1 MALTILCL
9 TFVIGLVL
17 GMPVVFAIGL
27 SSIATVIYE
36 GLPVAVVFQRMT
48 SGMNVFSLLTI
59 PFFIFTGELM
69 MYGGIAERLIRCAKA
84 LVGHVRGGLGM
95 TNVLACTM
103 FGGVSGSPVADVSAM
118 GSAMIPLMKREGID
132 ADYAVNTTT
141 YASLVGALMPTS
153 HNMIIYSLAA
163 GGVVSMGSLIMA
175 GAVPAAILTVANVL
189 TAYLVAVH
197 RGYARGKFPGWHE
210 VMVSSAIAV
219 PGLFI
224 MVIIVGGILSG
235 VFTAAEAGAIAVAYA
250 LLLTVLGYRSLSWHN
265 FVKAGARAC
274 KTTGVVLLLVGI
286 STMFGYLLSIYGVA
300 EMTGEALGKISDTAW
315 VIFILVDL
323 ALFFF
328 GIFLDMAAHI
338 LVCTPI
344 FLPIVVHYGMS
355 PVQFGIIVLLNCTIG
370 LNTPPVGA
378 AFYLGC
384 AIGEVSV
391 DKVVRSIWP
400 FMLALWITLL
410 IVTLVPETSM
420 FVHDIFMKTP
430 A

>member
-1 MALTILCL
+1 MALTILCV
-9 TFVIGLVL
+9 TFIAGLLL

-27 SSIATVIYE
+27 SSLATVFYE
-36 GLPVAVVFQRMT
+36 GLPIAVVFQRMA
-48 SGMNVFSLLTI
+48 SGMNVFAFLTI

-69 MYGGIAERLIRCAKA
+69 MYGGIADRLVRASKSM
-84 LVGHVRGGLGM
+84 VGHVRGGLGM

-118 GSAMIPLMKREGID
+118 GSALIPLMKREGYD
-132 ADYAVNTTT
+132 ADYAVNVTT
-141 YASLVGALMPTS
+141 YSSLVGALMPTS

-163 GGVVSMGSLIMA
+163 GGVVSMSSLIMA

-189 TAYLVAVH
+189 TAYFVARARRYP
-197 RGYARGKFPGWHE
+197 RGRFPGWTE
-210 VMVSSAIAV
+210 VGHSLAAAL

-235 VFTAAEAGAIAVAYA
+235 VFTAAEAGAVAVLYA
-250 LLLTVLGYRSLSWHN
+250 LLLTILVYRSLTWEN
-265 FVKAGARAC
+265 FLRAAAKAS

-286 STMFGYLLSIYGVA
+286 STMFGYLMSLYGVA
-300 EMTGEALGKISDTAW
+300 EMAGDVLNNVSSTPW
-315 VIFILVDL
+315 VIFILVDIM
-323 ALFFF
+323 LFIF

-344 FLPIVVHYGMS
+344 FLPIVVHYGMN

-391 DKVVRSIWP
+391 SRVVRSIWP
-400 FMLALWITLL
+400 FMLALWVTLL
-410 IVTLVPETSM
+410 IVTLVPGVSM
-420 FVHDIFMKTP
+420 FVHNLFL
-430 A
+430 

>member
-1 MALTILCL
+1 MALILLCV
-9 TFVIGLVL
+9 TFVVGLAL

-27 SSIATVIYE
+27 SSLATVIYE
-36 GLPVAVVFQRMT
+36 GLPIAVVFQRME
-48 SGMNVFSLLTI
+48 SGMNVFAFLTI

-69 MYGGIAERLIRCAKA
+69 MYGGIADRLVRASKA
-84 LVGHVRGGLGM
+84 MVGHVRGGLGM
-95 TNVLACTM
+95 TNVIACTM

-118 GSAMIPLMKREGID
+118 GSALIPLMKREGYD
-132 ADYAVNTTT
+132 ADYAVNVTT
-141 YASLVGALMPTS
+141 YSSLVGALMPTS

-163 GGVVSMGSLIMA
+163 GGVVSMSSLIMA

-189 TAYLVAVH
+189 TAYFVAWSRH
-197 RGYARGKFPGWHE
+197 YPRGRFPGWAE
-210 VMVSSAIAV
+210 VGRSLATAL

-235 VFTAAEAGAIAVAYA
+235 VFTAAEAGAVAVAYA
-250 LLLTVLGYRSLSWHN
+250 LLLTTLVYRSLSWEN
-265 FVKAGARAC
+265 FLKAAAKAS
-274 KTTGVVLLLVGI
+274 KTTGVVLLLIGI
-286 STMFGYLLSIYGVA
+286 STMFGYLMSLYGVA
-300 EMTGEALGKISDTAW
+300 EKAGEVLEEISTTPW
-315 VIFILVDL
+315 VIFILVDIM
-323 ALFFF
+323 LFIF

-344 FLPIVVHYGMS
+344 FLPIVVHYGMN

-391 DKVVRSIWP
+391 SKVVRSIWP

-410 IVTLVPETSM
+410 IVTLVPQVSM
-420 FVHDIFMKTP
+420 FVHDMVL
-430 A
+430 

>member
-1 MALTILCL
+1 MALILLCV
-9 TFVIGLVL
+9 TFVVGLAL
-17 GMPVVFAIGL
+17 GMPVIFAIGL
-27 SSIATVIYE
+27 SSLATVIYE
-36 GLPVAVVFQRMT
+36 GLPIAVVFQRMA
-48 SGMNVFSLLTI
+48 SGMNVFAFLTI

-69 MYGGIAERLIRCAKA
+69 MYGGIADRLVRASKA
-84 LVGHVRGGLGM
+84 MVGHVRGGLGM
-95 TNVLACTM
+95 TNVIACTM

-118 GSAMIPLMKREGID
+118 GSALIPLMKREGYD
-132 ADYAVNTTT
+132 ADYAVNVTT
-141 YASLVGALMPTS
+141 YSSLVGALMPTS

-163 GGVVSMGSLIMA
+163 GGVVSMSSLIMA
-175 GAVPAAILTVANVL
+175 GAVPAAILTVANVV
-189 TAYLVAVH
+189 TAYLVA
-197 RGYARGKFPGWHE
+197 RQRNYARGRFPGWGE
-210 VMVSSAIAV
+210 VGHSLATAV

-235 VFTAAEAGAIAVAYA
+235 VFTAAEAGAVAVAYA
-250 LLLTVLGYRSLSWHN
+250 LLLTTLVYRSLTWEN
-265 FVKAGARAC
+265 FLKAAAKAS

-286 STMFGYLLSIYGVA
+286 STMFGYLMSLYGVA
-300 EMTGEALGKISDTAW
+300 EKAGEMLDAVSTTPW
-315 VIFILVDL
+315 VIFVLVDIM
-323 ALFFF
+323 LFIF

-344 FLPIVVHYGMS
+344 FLPIVVHYGMD

-391 DKVVRSIWP
+391 SRVVRSIWP

-410 IVTLVPETSM
+410 IVTLVPQVSM
-420 FVHDIFMKTP
+420 FVHNLFL
-430 A
+430 

>member
-1 MALTILCL
+1 MALTILCV
-9 TFVIGLVL
+9 TFVLGLVV

-27 SSIATVIYE
+27 SSLATVIYE
-36 GLPVAVVFQRMT
+36 GLPIAVVFQRMAA
-48 SGMNVFSLLTI
+48 GMNVFAFLTI

-69 MYGGIAERLIRCAKA
+69 MYGGIADRIIRCSKA
-84 LVGHVRGGLGM
+84 MVGHVRGGLGM
-95 TNVLACTM
+95 TNVVACTM

-118 GSAMIPLMKREGID
+118 GSALIPLMKKEGID
-132 ADYAVNTTT
+132 ADYAVNVTT
-141 YASLVGALMPTS
+141 YSSLVGALMPTS

-163 GGVVSMGSLIMA
+163 GGIVSMNSLIMA
-175 GAVPAAILTVANVL
+175 GAVPAAMLSVANL
-189 TAYLVAVH
+189 LAAYFV
-197 RGYARGKFPGWHE
+197 ARGRNYPRGAFPGWHE
-210 VMVSSAIAV
+210 VAVSLAIAL

-235 VFTAAEAGAIAVAYA
+235 IFTAAEAGAVAVLYA
-250 LLLTVLGYRSLSWHN
+250 LLLTTFVYRSLSWQN
-265 FVKAGARAC
+265 FLKAAAKAC
-274 KTTGVVLLLVGI
+274 KTTGIVLLLVGI
-286 STMFGYLLSIYGVA
+286 STMFGYLMSIYSVA
-300 EMTGEALGKISDTAW
+300 DKAGEFLSSISTTPW
-315 VIFILVDL
+315 VIFILVDI
-323 ALFFF
+323 ALFIF

-344 FLPIVVHYGMS
+344 FLPIVMHYGMN

-391 DKVVRSIWP
+391 SKVVKSIWP
-400 FMLALWITLL
+400 FMTALWITLL

-420 FVHDIFMKTP
+420 FVHDMFVK
-430 A
+430 

>member
-1 MALTILCL
+1 MALTILCV
-9 TFVIGLVL
+9 TFVIGLIV

-27 SSIATVIYE
+27 SSLATVIYE
-36 GLPVAVVFQRMT
+36 GLPIAVVFQRMAA
-48 SGMNVFSLLTI
+48 GMNVFSFLTI

-69 MYGGIAERLIRCAKA
+69 MYGGIADRIIRCSKA
-84 LVGHVRGGLGM
+84 LVGHIRGGLGM
-95 TNVLACTM
+95 TNVVACTM

-118 GSAMIPLMKREGID
+118 GSALIPLMKKEGID
-132 ADYAVNTTT
+132 ADYAVNVTT
-141 YASLVGALMPTS
+141 YSSLVGAVMPTS

-163 GGVVSMGSLIMA
+163 GGIVSMNSLILA
-175 GAVPAAILTVANVL
+175 GAFPAVILSLANLL
-189 TAYLVAVH
+189 TAYFVARARNYP
-197 RGYARGKFPGWHE
+197 RGTFPGWHE
-210 VMVSSAIAV
+210 VLASTIVAL

-235 VFTAAEAGAIAVAYA
+235 VFTAAEAGAVAVLYA
-250 LLLTVLGYRSLSWHN
+250 LLLTVFVYRSLSWEH
-265 FVKAGARAC
+265 FLMAAAKAT

-286 STMFGYLLSIYGVA
+286 STMFGYLMSLYGVA
-300 EMTGEALGKISDTAW
+300 ELAGEFLSSISTTPW
-315 VIFILVDL
+315 VVFILVDI
-323 ALFFF
+323 ALFVF

-344 FLPIVVHYGMS
+344 FLPIVMHYGMN

-391 DKVVRSIWP
+391 SKIVKSIWP
-400 FMLALWITLL
+400 FMAALWITML
-410 IVTLVPETSM
+410 IVTLVPGASM
-420 FVHDIFMKTP
+420 FIHNLFN
-430 A
+430 

>member
-1 MALTILCL
+1 MALTILCV
-9 TFVIGLVL
+9 TFVIGLIL

-27 SSIATVIYE
+27 SSIATVLYE
-36 GLPVAVVFQRMT
+36 GLPLAVVFQRMT
-48 SGMNVFSLLTI
+48 AGMNVFAFLTI

-69 MYGGIAERLIRCAKA
+69 MYGGIADRIIRCSKA
-84 LVGHVRGGLGM
+84 MVGHVRGGLGM
-95 TNVLACTM
+95 TNVVACTL

-118 GSAMIPLMKREGID
+118 GSALIPLMKKEGID
-132 ADYAVNTTT
+132 ADYAVNVTT
-141 YASLVGALMPTS
+141 YSSLVGALMPTS

-163 GGVVSMGSLIMA
+163 GGIVSMNSLIMA
-175 GAVPAAILTVANVL
+175 GAVPAAMLSLANLL
-189 TAYLVAVH
+189 TAYFVARA
-197 RGYARGKFPGWHE
+197 RGYPRGVFPGWGE
-210 VMVSSAIAV
+210 VARSLAV
-219 PGLFI
+219 ALPGLFI

-235 VFTAAEAGAIAVAYA
+235 VFTAAEAGAVAVLYA
-250 LLLTVLGYRSLSWHN
+250 LLLTIFIYRSLSLDN
-265 FVKAGARAC
+265 FLKAAAKAS

-286 STMFGYLLSIYGVA
+286 STMFGYLMSIYGVA
-300 EMTGEALGKISDTAW
+300 ELAGQALSSISNKPW
-315 VIFILVDL
+315 VVFIMVDI
-323 ALFFF
+323 ALFLF

-344 FLPIVVHYGMS
+344 FLPIVMHYGMD

-391 DKVVRSIWP
+391 STVVKSIWP

-420 FVHDIFMKTP
+420 FVHDMLK
-430 A
+430 

>member
-1 MALTILCL
+1 MALTILCV
-9 TFVIGLVL
+9 TFVLGLLV

-27 SSIATVIYE
+27 SSLCTVIYE
-36 GLPVAVVFQRMT
+36 GLPIAVVFQRMAA
-48 SGMNVFSLLTI
+48 GMNVFAFLTI

-69 MYGGIAERLIRCAKA
+69 MYGGIADRIIRCSKA
-84 LVGHVRGGLGM
+84 MVGHVRGGLGM
-95 TNVLACTM
+95 TNVVACTM

-118 GSAMIPLMKREGID
+118 GSALIPLMKKEGID
-132 ADYAVNTTT
+132 ADYAVNVTT
-141 YASLVGALMPTS
+141 YSSLVGALMPTS

-163 GGVVSMGSLIMA
+163 GGIVSMNSLIMA
-175 GAVPAAILTVANVL
+175 GAVPAAMLSIANLL
-189 TAYLVAVH
+189 TAYFVARARNYP
-197 RGYARGKFPGWHE
+197 RGAFPGWHE
-210 VMVSSAIAV
+210 VAVSSAIAL

-235 VFTAAEAGAIAVAYA
+235 VFTAAEAGAVAVLYA
-250 LLLTVLGYRSLSWHN
+250 LLLTTFVYRSLSWEH
-265 FVKAGARAC
+265 FLKAAAKAS
-274 KTTGVVLLLVGI
+274 KTTGIVLLLVGI
-286 STMFGYLLSIYGVA
+286 STMFGYLMSIYSVA
-300 EMTGEALGKISDTAW
+300 DHAGEFLSSISSTPW
-315 VIFILVDL
+315 VIFILVDI
-323 ALFFF
+323 ALFLF

-344 FLPIVVHYGMS
+344 FLPIVMHYGMD

-391 DKVVRSIWP
+391 SKVVRSIWP
-400 FMLALWITLL
+400 FMTALWITLL

-420 FVHDIFMKTP
+420 FVHNIFVK
-430 A
+430 

>member
-1 MALTILCL
+1 MALTILCV
-9 TFVIGLVL
+9 TFVLGLLV

-27 SSIATVIYE
+27 SSLATVIFE
-36 GLPVAVVFQRMT
+36 GFPIAVVFQRMAA
-48 SGMNVFSLLTI
+48 GMNVFAFLTI

-69 MYGGIAERLIRCAKA
+69 MYGGIADRIIRCSKA
-84 LVGHVRGGLGM
+84 MVGHVRGGLGM
-95 TNVLACTM
+95 TNVVACTM

-118 GSAMIPLMKREGID
+118 GSAMIPLMKKEGID
-132 ADYAVNTTT
+132 ADYAVNVTT
-141 YASLVGALMPTS
+141 YSSLVGALMPTS

-163 GGVVSMGSLIMA
+163 GGIVSMNSLIMA
-175 GAVPAAILTVANVL
+175 GAVPAAMLSVANL
-189 TAYLVAVH
+189 LAAYFVARARNYP
-197 RGYARGKFPGWHE
+197 RGQFPGWHE
-210 VMVSSAIAV
+210 VAVSLAIAL

-235 VFTAAEAGAIAVAYA
+235 VFTAAEAGAVAVLYA
-250 LLLTVLGYRSLSWHN
+250 LLLTTFVYRSLSWEH
-265 FVKAGARAC
+265 FLKAAAKAC
-274 KTTGVVLLLVGI
+274 KTTGIVLLLVGI
-286 STMFGYLLSIYGVA
+286 STMFGYLMSSYSVADKAGEFLSS
-300 EMTGEALGKISDTAW
+300 ISTTPW
-315 VIFILVDL
+315 VVFILVDI
-323 ALFFF
+323 ALFIF

-344 FLPIVVHYGMS
+344 FLPIVMHYGMN

-391 DKVVRSIWP
+391 SKVVRSIWP
-400 FMLALWITLL
+400 FMTALWITLL

-420 FVHDIFMKTP
+420 FVHDLFVK
-430 A
+430 

>member
-1 MALTILCL
+1 MALTILCV
-9 TFVIGLVL
+9 TFVIGLIL

-27 SSIATVIYE
+27 SSIATVFYE
-36 GLPVAVVFQRMT
+36 GLPLAVVFQRMAA
-48 SGMNVFSLLTI
+48 GMNVFAFLTI

-69 MYGGIAERLIRCAKA
+69 MYGGIADRIIRASKA
-84 LVGHVRGGLGM
+84 MVGHVRGGLGM
-95 TNVLACTM
+95 TNVVACTM

-118 GSAMIPLMKREGID
+118 GSALIPLMKKEGID
-132 ADYAVNTTT
+132 ADYAVNVTT
-141 YASLVGALMPTS
+141 YSSLVGALMPTS

-163 GGVVSMGSLIMA
+163 GGIVSMNSLIMA
-175 GAVPAAILTVANVL
+175 GAVPAAMLSVANL
-189 TAYLVAVH
+189 CAAYFVARA
-197 RGYARGKFPGWHE
+197 RGYPRGVFPGWGE
-210 VMVSSAIAV
+210 VARSLAV
-219 PGLFI
+219 ALPGLFI

-235 VFTAAEAGAIAVAYA
+235 VFTAAEAGAVAVLYA
-250 LLLTVLGYRSLSWHN
+250 LLLTVFVYRSLSLEN
-265 FVKAGARAC
+265 FLKAAAKAS

-286 STMFGYLLSIYGVA
+286 STMFGYLMSLYGVA
-300 EMTGEALGKISDTAW
+300 ELAGEALGKISTTPW
-315 VIFILVDL
+315 VVFIMVDI
-323 ALFFF
+323 ALFLF

-344 FLPIVVHYGMS
+344 FLPIVMHYGMN

-391 DKVVRSIWP
+391 STVVKSIWP
-400 FMLALWITLL
+400 FMLALWVTLL

-420 FVHDIFMKTP
+420 FVHDLMK
-430 A
+430 

>member
-9 TFVIGLVL
+9 TFILGLLV

-27 SSIATVIYE
+27 SSLATVLYE
-36 GLPVAVVFQRMT
+36 GLPVAVVFQRMAA
-48 SGMNVFSLLTI
+48 GMNVFAFLTI

-69 MYGGIAERLIRCAKA
+69 MYGGIADRIIRCSKS

-95 TNVLACTM
+95 TNVVACTM

-118 GSAMIPLMKREGID
+118 GSALIPLMKKEGID
-132 ADYAVNTTT
+132 ADYAVNVTT
-141 YASLVGALMPTS
+141 YSSLVGAVMPTS

-163 GGVVSMGSLIMA
+163 GGIVSMNSLIMA
-175 GAVPAAILTVANVL
+175 GAVPAVLLTIANLL
-189 TAYLVAVH
+189 TAYFVA
-197 RGYARGKFPGWHE
+197 RSRNYPRGKFPGWHE
-210 VMVSSAIAV
+210 VALSLAIAL

-235 VFTAAEAGAIAVAYA
+235 IFTAAEAGAVAALYA
-250 LLLTVLGYRSLSWHN
+250 LLLTVFVYRSLSWEH
-265 FVKAGARAC
+265 FLKAAAKAS
-274 KTTGVVLLLVGI
+274 KTTGIVLLLVGI
-286 STMFGYLLSIYGVA
+286 STMFGYLMSIYGVA
-300 EMTGEALGKISDTAW
+300 ELAGQFLSSISTKPW
-315 VIFILVDL
+315 VVFIMVDI
-323 ALFFF
+323 ALFVF

-344 FLPIVVHYGMS
+344 FLPIVVQYGMD

-391 DKVVRSIWP
+391 GKVVKSMWP
-400 FMLALWITLL
+400 FMAALWVTLL

-420 FVHDIFMKTP
+420 FVHDLLK
-430 A
+430 

>member
-9 TFVIGLVL
+9 TFILGLLV

-27 SSIATVIYE
+27 SSLATVLYE
-36 GLPVAVVFQRMT
+36 GLPVAVVFQRMAA
-48 SGMNVFSLLTI
+48 GMNVFAFLTI

-69 MYGGIAERLIRCAKA
+69 MYGGIADRIIRCSKS

-95 TNVLACTM
+95 TNVVACTM

-118 GSAMIPLMKREGID
+118 GSALIPLMKKEGID
-132 ADYAVNTTT
+132 ADYAVNVTT
-141 YASLVGALMPTS
+141 YSSLVGAVMPTS

-163 GGVVSMGSLIMA
+163 GGIVSMNSLIMA
-175 GAVPAAILTVANVL
+175 GAVPAVLLTIANLL
-189 TAYLVAVH
+189 TAYFVA
-197 RGYARGKFPGWHE
+197 RSRNYPRGKFPGWHE
-210 VMVSSAIAV
+210 VALSLAIAL

-235 VFTAAEAGAIAVAYA
+235 VFTAAEAGAVAALYA
-250 LLLTVLGYRSLSWHN
+250 LLLTVFVYRSLSWEH
-265 FVKAGARAC
+265 FLKAAAKAS
-274 KTTGVVLLLVGI
+274 KTTGIVLLLVGI
-286 STMFGYLLSIYGVA
+286 STMFGYLMSIYGVA
-300 EMTGEALGKISDTAW
+300 ELAGQFLSSISTTPW
-315 VIFILVDL
+315 VVFILVDI
-323 ALFFF
+323 ALFVF

-344 FLPIVVHYGMS
+344 FLPIVVHYGMD

-391 DKVVRSIWP
+391 SKVVKSMWP
-400 FMLALWITLL
+400 FMAALWVTLL

-420 FVHDIFMKTP
+420 FVHDLLK
-430 A
+430 